1 MPGGWTYQSYLTP
14 YDSFI
19 FYNAIGQH
27 ENYFYNPVAVAKQIV
42 NGTNYRFI
50 TIFINRLMARLTLQK
65 LIFFELLG
73 SAGILSRR
81 FCQSYLLNI
90 VLIPDCSI
98 PP

>member
-19 FYNAIGQH
+19 FAIGQH

-50 TIFINRLMARLTLQK
+50 TIAEPKREELPTRFAVVDIYKPLNGEAYATKINFL
-65 LIFFELLG
+65 
-73 SAGILSRR
+73 
-81 FCQSYLLNI
+81 
-90 VLIPDCSI
+90 
-98 PP
+98 